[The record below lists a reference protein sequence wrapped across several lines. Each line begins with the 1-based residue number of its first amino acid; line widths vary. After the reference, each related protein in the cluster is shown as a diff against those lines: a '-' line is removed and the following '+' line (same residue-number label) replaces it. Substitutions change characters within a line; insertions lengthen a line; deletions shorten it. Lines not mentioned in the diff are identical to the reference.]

1 MACLE
6 LGLPLVSKM
15 NMIAW
20 LRLAKLGLN
29 KSQCSL
35 NRQDQSGDFGPK
47 CTAPHLETKHSMPAK
62 HLIPTV
68 KNGGGGVMIWPCSAA
83 PGNWASCSY

>member
-6 LGLPLVSKM
+6 LGLPLVSKT

-20 LRLAKLGLN
+20 LRFAKLGLN

-47 CTAPHLETKHSMPAK
+47 CTAPHLETKH
-62 HLIPTV
+62 
-68 KNGGGGVMIWPCSAA
+68 GGGGVMIWPCSAA